1 MRLASAISGV
11 ACAMQ
16 RHAATR
22 PYFACAI
29 LESVSPRSTVT
40 SRSDFKLETV
50 AGSTISVP
58 AAMCVGSTMQG
69 LAASSSC
76 QREPRPRFC
85 CASFQRESP
94 GWTMTVCGGE
104 AVLSRAT
111 GGAIEAAAFD
121 FGADGAIAGAAV
133 GGWAEGATETAAFGR
148 GAEGAIRATDG
159 GAGAAER
166 RVKGSMRRRGAAL
179 ALGIVGATTG
189 AR

>member
-1 MRLASAISGV
+1 MRLASAISGL

-22 PYFACAI
+22 QYFACAI

-40 SRSDFKLETV
+40 FRSDFKLETV

-58 AAMCVGSTMQG
+58 AAMCVGATMPG

-94 GWTMTVCGGE
+94 GWTMTVCTAGEGAFAAAGDGAIVAATLGCGAVGATFGG
-104 AVLSRAT
+104 AKFGCAASGANLRAAKLGG
-111 GGAIEAAAFD
+111 GGAILEEVW
-121 FGADGAIAGAAV
+121 G
-133 GGWAEGATETAAFGR
+133 
-148 GAEGAIRATDG
+148 
-159 GAGAAER
+159 
-166 RVKGSMRRRGAAL
+166 K
-179 ALGIVGATTG
+179 
-189 AR
+189 

>member
-1 MRLASAISGV
+1 MRLASAISGL

-40 SRSDFKLETV
+40 FRSDFKLETV

-58 AAMCVGSTMQG
+58 AAMCVGATMPG

-94 GWTMTVCGGE
+94 GWTMTVCSGE

-121 FGADGAIAGAAV
+121 FGADGAIAGAGV
-133 GGWAEGATETAAFGR
+133 GGWAESATETGAFGR

-159 GAGAAER
+159 GAGAAKR
-166 RVKGSMRRRGAAL
+166 RVKGSMRRRGAGL
-179 ALGIVGATTG
+179 ALGVVGATTG

>member
-1 MRLASAISGV
+1 MRLASAISGL

-40 SRSDFKLETV
+40 FRSDFKLETV

-58 AAMCVGSTMQG
+58 AAMCVGATMPG

-85 CASFQRESP
+85 CATFQRESP
-94 GWTMTVCGGE
+94 GCRVTVCRGE
-104 AVLSRAT
+104 GVFAAAD
-111 GGAIEAAAFD
+111 GGALEMAGLD
-121 FGADGAIAGAAV
+121 FGVDSAIAG
-133 GGWAEGATETAAFGR
+133 G
-148 GAEGAIRATDG
+148 
-159 GAGAAER
+159 
-166 RVKGSMRRRGAAL
+166 
-179 ALGIVGATTG
+179 
-189 AR
+189 